1 MIKGFILDFDGVIID
16 TNNYHFLSWKR
27 SLIDFDINFTKL
39 DYEEIKGLSRLE
51 SVDYLSS
58 LHKVID
64 LNKQKLLKKKN
75 DIYLELIEII
85 SSNDLMYGVKDFLI
99 THKKSKLG
107 VASSSKNAKH
117 ILKKIKYDHYFD
129 VIIDANDILE
139 SKPNPKVFL
148 KCSELL
154 GLKPFECVVFEDSE
168 KGLLASQK
176 GGFISY
182 LVGNKKLSHLTNNY
196 IDNLTLYK

>member
-16 TNNYHFLSWKR
+16 TNNYHFLSWKK
-27 SLIDFDINFTKL
+27 SLKDFDINFTES

-58 LHKVID
+58 VHEVIES
-64 LNKQKLLKKKN
+64 NKQKLLKKKN
-75 DIYLELIEII
+75 DIYLKLIESV
-85 SSNDLMYGVKDFLI
+85 SSDDLMYGVKDFLI
-99 THKKSKLG
+99 THGKSKLG
-107 VASSSKNAKH
+107 VASSSKNAKY
-117 ILKKIKYDHYFD
+117 ILKKIKCDHYFD
-129 VIIDANDILE
+129 VIVDANDIPE

-154 GLKPFECVVFEDSE
+154 GLKPFQCVVFEDSE

-182 LVGNKKLSHLTNNY
+182 LVGNKKISRLTNNY

>member
-16 TNNYHFLSWKR
+16 TNNYHFLSWKK
-27 SLIDFDINFTKL
+27 SLINFDINFTES

-58 LHKVID
+58 LHKVVES
-64 LNKQKLLKKKN
+64 NKKKLLKKKN
-75 DIYLELIEII
+75 EIYLKLIKSV
-85 SSNDLMYGVKDFLI
+85 SSDDLMYGVKNFLI
-99 THKKSKLG
+99 THRKSKLG
-107 VASSSKNAKH
+107 VASSSKNAKY
-117 ILKKIKYDHYFD
+117 ILKKIKCDHYFD
-129 VIIDANDILE
+129 VIVDANDILE

-168 KGLLASQK
+168 KGLLASKK

-182 LVGNKKLSHLTNNY
+182 IVGNKKISHLTNNY